1 MKRAL
6 PLAAALL
13 FMPVLAV
20 LSGAD
25 ITLRDARVLRDA
37 RIVSQ
42 TPRNVTVRHAGG
54 LSSVAKTLLPA
65 ELQAKYPV
73 DEAAAQAADD
83 KARLAREA
91 ALSQA
96 SRAKESDASQGPAQ
110 AGSESTNPMAEE
122 RSKVLGLVYA
132 AANTKYA
139 ELNKSNFKGIEIDE
153 VTEPASLGGSWTV
166 TGRARYVYY
175 PQTFDQY
182 VRQTPKDDRTAK
194 QVRKDYASTGVS
206 RFYKFRSRC
215 IANDHSAMIEELTR
229 W

>member
-1 MKRAL
+1 MKRGL
-6 PLAAALL
+6 PLAAALFVLPL
-13 FMPVLAV
+13 FSYLH
-20 LSGAD
+20 GAD
-25 ITLRDARVLRDA
+25 ITLRDARVLKDA

-83 KARLAREA
+83 KARLVREDSKVQASPAKEA
-91 ALSQA
+91 AAQVAPSP
-96 SRAKESDASQGPAQ
+96 SVTEGPD
-110 AGSESTNPMAEE
+110 PMAEE

-132 AANTKYA
+132 AANAKYS
-139 ELNKSNFKGIEIDE
+139 ELNKPNFKGIEIDE
-153 VTEPASLGGSWTV
+153 VTEPAGLGGSWTV
-166 TGRARYVYY
+166 TGRACYVYY
-175 PQTFDQY
+175 PQTFHQY
-182 VRQTPKDDRTAK
+182 VRETPKDDRTAK
-194 QVRKDYASTGVS
+194 QVRRDYANTGVS